1 MSFKE
6 TREMASLPAQIEALE
21 AEQADIAAQLADP
34 ALYKGEPQRV
44 KALQARHADIEQLVA
59 EAMARWDALEQ
70 KQARLNAN
78 TV

>member
-6 TREMASLPAQIEALE
+6 TRELASLPAQIEALE
-21 AEQADIAAQLADP
+21 AEQAGIAAQLADP

-59 EAMARWDALEQ
+59 AAMVRWDALEQ